1 MCKPARQPN
10 GPSGRQGRHSGAF
23 AAIFT
28 FLTKRPEFLEGF
40 MTTSDIEQRLSV
52 LERELRAVRDQL
64 EIYQLTAAYGPA
76 ADSGDSSAT
85 ADLWTEDGE
94 YDWGRGKSASGDG
107 MVEGLGGGAKGR
119 AEIAQMVDGPYH
131 QGVINNG
138 AAHTL
143 SMPHVVVDGDTAIS
157 TAYVCVYS
165 HDGDAWR
172 AWRVSA
178 SHFQWVRGPDGWKV
192 KRRLNRSLNGAANAR
207 ALLAD
212 GLAGRLPD

>member
-1 MCKPARQPN
+1 MT
-10 GPSGRQGRHSGAF
+10 
-23 AAIFT
+23 AIS
-28 FLTKRPEFLEGF
+28 LE
-40 MTTSDIEQRLSV
+40 DRLNA
-52 LERELRAVRDQL
+52 LEAELRAVRDQL

-76 ADSGDSSAT
+76 ADSGDARAT
-85 ADLWTEDGE
+85 SELWTEDGE
-94 YDWGRGKSASGDG
+94 YDWGRGKSLPEAG

-119 AEIAQMVDGPYH
+119 AEIAQMVEGPYH

-143 SMPHVVVDGDTAIS
+143 SLPHVVIQGDTAIS
-157 TAYVCVYS
+157 TAYVCVFS

-178 SHFQWVRGPDGWKV
+178 SHFHWVRRTDGWKLQ
-192 KRRLNRSLNGAANAR
+192 RRLNRSLNGAAEAR

-212 GLAGRLPD
+212 GLAGRLPDERI